1 MILQWCFFDIF
12 VIFLFEHKKLLPSRL
27 SRASALDESE
37 VDSRASHLSEGHFI
51 KKMLSSPLLADKAQ
65 GRARG
70 RGTDAPPKLGGRV
83 KSAESSAA
91 NGHRRASA
99 PGTKTLSATPGD
111 RRRSRFNSC
120 SAAAHSVISE
130 AICAGVRV

>member
-1 MILQWCFFDIF
+1 MDADG
-12 VIFLFEHKKLLPSRL
+12 VT
-27 SRASALDESE
+27 RAKF
-37 VDSRASHLSEGHFI
+37 SHSVSEGHFI
-51 KKMLSSPLLADKAQ
+51 KKMLSSPWLADKGAL
-65 GRARG
+65 GG
-70 RGTDAPPKLGGRV
+70 GTDAPPKLGGRV

-111 RRRSRFNSC
+111 RRRSRVNSC
-120 SAAAHSVISE
+120 SAAANSVISE